1 MGLTDMGMSAN
12 TGSGTVLV
20 VGDVLHEVDHESGL
34 FVDFLWMLYA
44 GYRHSRGRCIWS
56 GHRDAMVPMLSSR
69 EPF

>member
-34 FVDFLWMLYA
+34 FVDFL
-44 GYRHSRGRCIWS
+44 C
-56 GHRDAMVPMLSSR
+56 SSER
-69 EPF
+69 LLTALVVVVRSH